1 MRRYWNEIKTAWV
14 QGNLW
19 TRLSLLVMG
28 SGYCAC
34 DRWGKGILMT
44 LMEVFFFSLQ
54 EGILAVYQKI
64 KYIRNRAEKGNTGSY
79 NITKDG
85 KSL

>member
-1 MRRYWNEIKTAWV
+1 
-14 QGNLW
+14 
-19 TRLSLLVMG
+19 MG
-28 SGYCAC
+28 KRNFNDIDGS
-34 DRWGKGILMT
+34 IL
-44 LMEVFFFSLQ
+44 FSLYR